1 MRRRTGSP
9 SAASTPASRTE
20 SSSESARSESG
31 GQHTISVVGP
41 LVTVASIVLTT
52 VDVSYTLTSTVINL
66 KDVAMSR
73 VQLALNVSDLDDA
86 VRFYSALFG
95 TGPAKV
101 RPGYANFAVA
111 DPPLKLVLIEGVG
124 EPGSLNHLG
133 VEVATTDD
141 VAAAA
146 TSRAGKDWRPTS
158 KRTPRVATH
167 SRTRC
172 GWGRP
177 TGSAAR
183 STPCLPT
190 PLIPETSAGTNGA
203 AARCRPTPPPLR
215 RAVDRTRT
223 PSSTAGRTVASPC

>member
-31 GQHTISVVGP
+31 GQHRISVVGP
-41 LVTVASIVLTT
+41 SVTVASVVLTT

-101 RPGYANFAVA
+101 RPRVRQLRSG
-111 DPPLKLVLIEGVG
+111 
-124 EPGSLNHLG
+124 GSPTQARPHRG
-133 VEVATTDD
+133 RR
-141 VAAAA
+141 
-146 TSRAGKDWRPTS
+146 RAGFSQP
-158 KRTPRVATH
+158 
-167 SRTRC
+167 SRSR
-172 GWGRP
+172 GRHH
-177 TGSAAR
+177 
-183 STPCLPT
+183 L
-190 PLIPETSAGTNGA
+190 
-203 AARCRPTPPPLR
+203 
-215 RAVDRTRT
+215 
-223 PSSTAGRTVASPC
+223 